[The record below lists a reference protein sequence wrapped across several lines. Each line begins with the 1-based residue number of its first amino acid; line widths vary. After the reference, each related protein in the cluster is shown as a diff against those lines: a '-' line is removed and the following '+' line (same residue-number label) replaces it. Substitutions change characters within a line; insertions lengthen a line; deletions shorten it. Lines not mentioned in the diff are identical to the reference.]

1 MDAELKTS
9 TAPFRDPRYAPRRL
23 DVVERPG
30 GEIILSHPGEFSRQF
45 QTTTGPL
52 QHWAEHAPDH
62 VWLAERS
69 GDGWR
74 TVTYSEGWSRI
85 CALAAGLKDLGVTGA
100 RPLLILARNGIDHA
114 LIAYAAMGQGM
125 PVAPVSP
132 QYGLAGANLARLTH
146 ACQVLQPAA
155 VYTEDAAQFADGL
168 AAEVLAGL
176 PVIAAANPGPG
187 DAPLEHDRGLPSRRT
202 R

>member
-1 MDAELKTS
+1 MDAELKPE
-9 TAPFRDPRYAPRRL
+9 TAPFRDPRYAPRAL
-23 DVVERPG
+23 EIVERPG
-30 GEIILSHPGEFSRQF
+30 GEIILSHPGDYSRQF

-52 QHWAEHAPDH
+52 QHWAQMAPERI
-62 VWLAERS
+62 WLAERS

-74 TVTYSEGWSRI
+74 TVTYSEGWSRV
-85 CALAAGLKDLGVTGA
+85 CALAAGLRDLGVVGL

-132 QYGLAGANLARLTH
+132 QYGMPGANLARLTH
-146 ACQVLQPAA
+146 ACQVLQPSA

-168 AAEVLAGL
+168 AAQVLAGL
-176 PVIAAANPGPG
+176 PVIAAANPRPG
-187 DAPLEHDRGLPSRRT
+187 DVPLEHLY
-202 R
+202 